1 MECHHFLA
9 YRVEFC
15 MVICVKWINYNKN
28 QNADRYTKFKI
39 MLHAHLRDSHDCT
52 VLFHLQENS
61 CRSTSCLA
69 KKLRVARSTIHERII
84 KLEHK
89 EVTLDYTPTLKQ
101 ESTEVQTLLFTQV
114 ESDCTGRWK
123 DSCTSTQKF
132 ETASLLQE
140 SLAFLSL
147 ISPLF
152 DNLNAFVEEVAPI
165 PYILRT
171 HSKIYLA
178 NKFERMSRRVDAADT
193 FF

>member
-1 MECHHFLA
+1 
-9 YRVEFC
+9 
-15 MVICVKWINYNKN
+15 
-28 QNADRYTKFKI
+28 
-39 MLHAHLRDSHDCT
+39 MLHAHLIDSHECK
-52 VLFHLQENS
+52 VLLHLQENS
-61 CRSTSCLA
+61 WRSTSCLA
-69 KKLRVARSTIHERII
+69 EKLRVARSTIHERII

-89 EVTLDYTPTLKQ
+89 EMILDYTPTLKQ
-101 ESTEVQTLLFTQV
+101 ESPEVQALLFTQL
-114 ESDCTGRWK
+114 ESGCTGRWK
-123 DSCTSTQKF
+123 DPSISTQKF

-140 SLAFLSL
+140 SLAFFSL